1 MMALRV
7 TIATDGFLEPDTMPP
22 MAHELIFVPHSDP
35 AALATALADSDAL
48 VSRRVNVSQAFLA
61 SAPVSRL
68 RLIQQV
74 GVGVDRIDL
83 AAARAR
89 GIAVA
94 NTPGAPTTAVIEQTF
109 LLILAQLRDIAGQF
123 QTLHAG
129 RWSDAGDWNNG
140 EIAGRTIGI
149 FGLGSIGR
157 GVATRALAFEARVL
171 ACGRASAPPAD
182 VPAGVMIVGLPQ
194 LLAQSDILVIAAALT
209 PETRGVIDRQKLA
222 LMKTSAVLV
231 NIARGAIVDEAALAD
246 ALKAGRLAG
255 AALDAFTREPL
266 PMESPLRGLP
276 GVVLT
281 PHAGGATRESRDRI
295 WAQMRANLDRLGNGQ
310 PLANVVN

>member
-1 MMALRV
+1 MALRV
-7 TIATDGFLEPDTMPP
+7 TIATDGFLEPDTTPP
-22 MAHELIFVPHSDP
+22 MAHELVFVHHSDP
-35 AALATALADSDAL
+35 AALASALADSDAL

-61 SAPVSRL
+61 STPASRL

-83 AAARAR
+83 AAARAC

-123 QTLHAG
+123 QTLRAG
-129 RWSDAGDWNNG
+129 RWSDAGDWKNG

-157 GVATRALAFEARVL
+157 GVASRALAFEARVL
-171 ACGRASAPPAD
+171 ACGRASSPPAD
-182 VPAGVMIVGLPQ
+182 VPAGITIVGLAQ

-209 PETRGVIDRQKLA
+209 PETRGVIDREKLA
-222 LMKTSAVLV
+222 LMKPSAVLV

-295 WAQMRANLDRLGNGQ
+295 WALMRANLDRLGNGQ